1 MHDLTGPWRPVE
13 EGAVTSQER
22 VARRIVVAGRV
33 QGVFFR
39 TATRQQAQRH
49 GVAGWVANRPDGTV
63 ETWLE
68 GPPDAV
74 EAVEAWILTGGP
86 PAAEVRHYD
95 LTVET
100 PQGHTGFEVRRG

>member
-1 MHDLTGPWRPVE
+1 VSSGSH
-13 EGAVTSQER
+13 

-39 TATRQQAQRH
+39 TSTRQQAQRH
-49 GVAGWVANRPDGTV
+49 GVAGWVVNRPDGSV
-63 ETWLE
+63 EAWLE
-68 GPPDAV
+68 GPGDAV

-100 PQGHTGFEVRRG
+100 PQGLTGFEVRRG